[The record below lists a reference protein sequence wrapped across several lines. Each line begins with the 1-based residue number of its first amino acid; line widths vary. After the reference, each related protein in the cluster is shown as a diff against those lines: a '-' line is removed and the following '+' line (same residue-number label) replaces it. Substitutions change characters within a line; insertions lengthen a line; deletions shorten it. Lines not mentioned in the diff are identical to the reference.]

1 MLVYRLCRK
10 LYAHPLNGAGAAIS
24 GARWN
29 SKGTEIIYTAENRSL
44 AMAEV
49 AVHLS
54 IATLPKDMVMLTIS
68 IPPGGPVLKINAN
81 ELPAFWN
88 CYPETSVLHHYG
100 DDLVRTRKYLAL
112 KVPSAVTQGDFNYL
126 INPNHQLIE
135 QVKIMKTENFPFDKR
150 IISL

>member
-1 MLVYRLCRK
+1 MQVYRLCRK
-10 LYAHPLNGAGAAIS
+10 FYAYPLNGKGAAIS

-29 SKGTEIIYTAENRSL
+29 SEGTEIIYTAENRSL

-68 IPPGGPVLKINAN
+68 LPKGCPVLKINAN
-81 ELPAFWN
+81 DLPGFWN
-88 CYPETSVLHHYG
+88 CYPETSALHHYG
-100 DDLVRTRKYLAL
+100 DNLVRERKYLAL

-126 INPNHQLIE
+126 INPHHEMFE
-135 QVKIMKTENFPFDKR
+135 QVKIVKMERFPFDKR
-150 IISL
+150 LISL

>member
-10 LYAHPLNGAGAAIS
+10 LYAQPLNGIGAAIS

-29 SKGTEIIYTAENRSL
+29 SQGTEIIYTAENRSL

-54 IATLPKDMVMLTIS
+54 IATLPKDMMMLSIS
-68 IPPGGPVLKINAN
+68 LPPGCPILKINPK
-81 ELPAFWN
+81 ELPGFWN

-100 DDLVRTRKYLAL
+100 DDLVRSGKHFVL
-112 KVPSAVTQGDFNYL
+112 KVPSAVTQGDFNFL
-126 INPNHQLIE
+126 INPHHQLFE
-135 QVKIMKTENFPFDKR
+135 EVKIVKMEKFPFDKR
-150 IISL
+150 LISL